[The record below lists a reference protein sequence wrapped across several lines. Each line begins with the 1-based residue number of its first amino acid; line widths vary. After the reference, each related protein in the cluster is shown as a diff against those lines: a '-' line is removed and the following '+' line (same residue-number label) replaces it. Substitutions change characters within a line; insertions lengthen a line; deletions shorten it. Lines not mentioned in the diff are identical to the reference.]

1 MSWQLPEGLTAYDFF
16 KDQGSALGALAT
28 FFAVIVAL
36 WIGGKQS
43 RDAKAVGDKQVAAVH
58 EQMHQLKNDQDNE
71 KRLRQSDLLHALRI
85 EAKRIKGL
93 AQDGLEAARSLQ
105 PGTSL
110 SSGDRADAFTIYT
123 TDVLRKS
130 AGISELPGSLLTPC
144 IALVAGVDHL
154 NSIIGVRT
162 KFEQLSR
169 KALVEALEA
178 IVSQAGAVLAQ
189 AALAPR

>member
-1 MSWQLPEGLTAYDFF
+1 MGCLLTEGLTVYDFL

-43 RDAKAVGDKQVAAVH
+43 RDAKAVGDNQVAAVH
-58 EQMHQLKNDQDNE
+58 EQMQQLKNDQDNE
-71 KRLRQSDLLHALRI
+71 KRLRQRDLLHALGI
-85 EAKRIKGL
+85 EAARIRGL
-93 AQDGLEAARSLQ
+93 AQDRLQAARSLG

-110 SSGDRADAFTIYT
+110 SSGDRADAFIIFT

-130 AGISELPGSLLTPC
+130 AGISELPSSLLTPC
-144 IALVAGVDHL
+144 IGLVASVDHL

-162 KFEQLSR
+162 KFEQLSS

-178 IVSQAGAVLAQ
+178 IVPQADAVLTQ

>member
-1 MSWQLPEGLTAYDFF
+1 MGCLLTEGLTVYDFL

-43 RDAKAVGDKQVAAVH
+43 RDAKAVGDSQVAAVH
-58 EQMHQLKNDQDNE
+58 EQMQQLKNDQDNE
-71 KRLRQSDLLHALRI
+71 KRLRQRDLLHALGI
-85 EAKRIKGL
+85 EAARIRGL
-93 AQDGLEAARSLQ
+93 AQDRLQAARSLG

-110 SSGDRADAFTIYT
+110 SSGDRADAFIIFT

-130 AGISELPGSLLTPC
+130 AGISELPSSLLTPC
-144 IALVAGVDHL
+144 IALVASVDHL

-162 KFEQLSR
+162 KFEQLSS

-178 IVSQAGAVLAQ
+178 IVPQADTVLAQ

>member
-1 MSWQLPEGLTAYDFF
+1 MGWLLPEGLTAYDVL
-16 KDQGSALGALAT
+16 KDQGSALGAVAT
-28 FFAVIVAL
+28 LFAVFVAL

-43 RDAKAVGDKQVAAVH
+43 RDAKAVGDSQVAAVH
-58 EQMHQLKNDQDNE
+58 EQMQQLKNDQDNE
-71 KRLRQSDLLHALRI
+71 KRLRQRDLLHALSI
-85 EAKRIKGL
+85 EAARIRGL
-93 AQDGLEAARSLQ
+93 AQDRLQ
-105 PGTSL
+105 AVRTLGPGTSL
-110 SSGDRADAFTIYT
+110 SSGDRADAFIIFT

-144 IALVAGVDHL
+144 IALVASVDHL

-162 KFEQLSR
+162 KFEQLSS

-178 IVSQAGAVLAQ
+178 IVPQADTVLAQ